1 MVQDAEVDSQDS
13 NNGLDNTQS
22 GLYILELSD
31 LSPNFL
37 PGQSVIAVKVSKC
50 TLPSFVDPLPSP

>member
-1 MVQDAEVDSQDS
+1 MVQVAEVDSQDS

-31 LSPNFL
+31 LSPHFL
-37 PGQSVIAVKVSKC
+37 PGQSVIAV
-50 TLPSFVDPLPSP
+50 